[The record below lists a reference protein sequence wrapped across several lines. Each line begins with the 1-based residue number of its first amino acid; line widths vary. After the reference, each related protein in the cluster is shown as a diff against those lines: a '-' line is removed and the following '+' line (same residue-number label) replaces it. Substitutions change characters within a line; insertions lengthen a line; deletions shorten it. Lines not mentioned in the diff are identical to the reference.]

1 MFVIKNYV
9 TTGGTV
15 ACALAIGYL
24 MQYGS
29 PAQSEDAQAAE
40 ALASANQSSVIAGLE
55 GIVLTSSLPA
65 AEATADIKTPQRALQ
80 PNRSAPS
87 DLANCSLS
95 ARARAVPGAA
105 ARLSIKAPCHQDE
118 RIEIHHSGLTVTQR
132 TDKNGALDLTIPALS
147 EYAIFLISVDD
158 QTGTVATTHI
168 PDLANYNR
176 IALQWQGETDLQI
189 HALEFGASYGTAGH
203 VSSDSNAQ
211 GAGNVM
217 HLGQGAFGDAQNIE
231 VYSFPVGETN
241 QTGSIELTVEAEVT
255 AANCGRDLAVQSLE
269 LRGDRRLRSRDLS
282 LPMPDCAQAGEFLV
296 LNNLLQDLTIAA
308 N

>member
-24 MQYGS
+24 MQNGS
-29 PAQSEDAQAAE
+29 PAQSDGAQAPVTVA
-40 ALASANQSSVIAGLE
+40 AANQSSVIAGLE

-65 AEATADIKTPQRALQ
+65 ADATTDIKASRRALQ
-80 PNRSAPS
+80 PARSTPS
-87 DLANCSLS
+87 DQKSCTLS
-95 ARARAVPGAA
+95 ARAKSVPGAA
-105 ARLSIKAPCHQDE
+105 ARLTVKAPCHGNE

-203 VSSDSNAQ
+203 VSSNPDAK
-211 GAGNVM
+211 GAGKVV
-217 HLGQGAFGDAQNIE
+217 HLGQQAFGDAQNIE
-231 VYSFPVGETN
+231 IYSFPAGETS

-255 AANCGRDLAVQSLE
+255 EANCGRDLAVQSLE
-269 LRGDRRLRSRDLS
+269 LRGDRRLRSRDLT
-282 LPMPDCAQAGEFLV
+282 LPMPDCTQAGDFLV